1 MSFANEMN
9 RDELELKAVV
19 VVMAAYV
26 VAAAVFLSTL
36 M

>member
-9 RDELELKAVV
+9 RDEQGLKAVM

-26 VAAAVFLSTL
+26 VTAAIFLSTML
-36 M
+36 